1 MTFKRFLCK
10 LFGHKFP
17 SGEWY
22 TSTEYRTMAN
32 GIGRG
37 KKSKR
42 LRKKKV
48 VTTYKKCERCGA
60 YIKVA
65 RRNVY

>member
-1 MTFKRFLCK
+1 MTFKKLICK
-10 LFGHKFP
+10 IFGHRFGKW
-17 SGEWY
+17 WY
-22 TSTEYRTMAN
+22 HTTEYRTMAN

-48 VTTYKKCERCGA
+48 VTTWRKCKRCGA